1 MEGGGSGMSDL
12 EQYKDIYREQIIQM
26 SQEQEDTLF
35 LQQIY
40 TIMIRRKRK
49 QEVKKHE

>member
-1 MEGGGSGMSDL
+1 MTDL
-12 EQYKDIYREQIIQM
+12 EKYKDIYRGQIIQM
-26 SQEQEDTLF
+26 AQEQEDALF

-49 QEVKKHE
+49 QEAGE

>member
-1 MEGGGSGMSDL
+1 MSNL
-12 EQYKDIYREQIIQM
+12 NQYKEIYREQIIQM
-26 SQEQEDTLF
+26 AQEQEDALF

-40 TIMIRRKRK
+40 TIMIHRRRK

>member
-1 MEGGGSGMSDL
+1 MSDL

-26 SQEQEDTLF
+26 AQEQEDALF

-49 QEVKKHE
+49 QEVKAQ